1 MRLQKNGPPT
11 KVMSGVMQ
19 ARGVAHFSVSARGSL
34 VYVPGD
40 FQPNSSNLVRVSR
53 NGTID
58 RMFDVQ
64 RFLNQPRVAPDGG
77 RFVVDVADEKFF
89 QLWLYDLRA
98 NELKQFTYKTD
109 ADNRHGTWA
118 GPTQLVVQS
127 DRKKTRQLFLHPVD
141 GGDVKQLTDF
151 TAREDLDVYSYPV
164 SFCGDALTFVRL
176 VPKGEGWVL
185 YMGDSAGRGRL
196 RLNFPMAGDG
206 APSLSPDC
214 KWLAYVS
221 DESGEREV
229 WVRPFPGLGNGQQ
242 ISKGGGNEPVWNR
255 DLNIR
260 EIFYRDGQSMMAARI
275 SDRGSLEGKAEPLFR
290 DSYLPG
296 SNSAAYSRPNY
307 DVFPDGSFLMLKP
320 VEQEQPVTQINVVL
334 NWSEELKR
342 VLPTK
347 K

>member
-1 MRLQKNGPPT
+1 MFQVISSQTVPTWCGSAAMARLNECLTSSAFSISRVLRLMEVASSWTSPT
-11 KVMSGVMQ
+11 RSS
-19 ARGVAHFSVSARGSL
+19 FSCGS
-34 VYVPGD
+34 
-40 FQPNSSNLVRVSR
+40 
-53 NGTID
+53 TISE
-58 RMFDVQ
+58 RM
-64 RFLNQPRVAPDGG
+64 
-77 RFVVDVADEKFF
+77 
-89 QLWLYDLRA
+89 
-98 NELKQFTYKTD
+98 ELKQFTYKTD

-151 TAREDLDVYSYPV
+151 PAREDLDVYSYPV

-260 EIFYRDGQSMMAARI
+260 EIFYRDSQSMMAARI
-275 SDRGSLEGKAEPLFR
+275 SDRGSLEGKAEPLFP

-296 SNSAAYSRPNY
+296 PNSAAYSRPNY